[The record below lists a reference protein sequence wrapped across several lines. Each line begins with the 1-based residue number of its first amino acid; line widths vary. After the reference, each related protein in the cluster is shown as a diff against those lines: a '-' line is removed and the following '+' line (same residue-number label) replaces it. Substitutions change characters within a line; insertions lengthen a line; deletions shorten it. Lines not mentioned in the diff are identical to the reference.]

1 MSVSQE
7 LPVAT
12 ATARDSIWRDV
23 DQGRFRKRVD
33 DLHRKNDVPDLP
45 KTYDCHAWQRKND
58 PGRTGARLL
67 PLEIEER
74 IANDTAFIAAAR
86 KDVKTVSAVAFE
98 EVHAGSGLVVRL
110 AANGAIEQPVI
121 DTLVTI
127 VTLLQDCAT
136 KSQLHYCHSRLRVA

>member
-1 MSVSQE
+1 MSVSQT

-33 DLHRKNDVPDLP
+33 DLRRKNDVPDLP
-45 KTYDCHAWQRKND
+45 KTYDCQTWQRKNG

-67 PLEIEER
+67 PLEVEER

-86 KDVKTVSAVAFE
+86 KDVKTVSAVALE
-98 EVHAGSGLVVRL
+98 ELHAGSGLVVRL
-110 AANGAIEQPVI
+110 AANGEIEQPVI

-127 VTLLQDCAT
+127 FTLLQDCAT
-136 KSQLHYCHSRLRVA
+136 KSRLH